1 MQKTISAIKAI
12 NDILPYQ
19 HHLIP
24 KITIHIKTTTMTRH
38 SIRNKGTITTIII
51 RDQQGKFDIFVFSK
65 LIIKVYST
73 HLYINKLFS
82 LDLNKMYI
90 ADPQKQVIPLLN
102 LALVIPLLIQM

>member
-24 KITIHIKTTTMTRH
+24 KITIHIKTTTMTKH

-51 RDQQGKFDIFVFSK
+51 RDQQGKLDYFLFSK
-65 LIIKVYST
+65 YFNKIYCT
-73 HLYINKLFS
+73 HLYIDKL
-82 LDLNKMYI
+82 
-90 ADPQKQVIPLLN
+90 LL
-102 LALVIPLLIQM
+102 